1 MGYYTS
7 FSLTISQMSN
17 KPLSEE
23 DCKFLSA
30 ELQRMNVF
38 EYGRYDD
45 PFLSSFEAYATK
57 WYECEEDMK
66 LLSSKF
72 PTLLF
77 TLDGHGEDS
86 EDIWVAYFMDG
97 REQFAKAQIVYEEFN
112 KRKLGER
119 IVPKQ
124 AQRYSYQEDDDGTL

>member
-1 MGYYTS
+1 MGYHTNYNLS
-7 FSLTISQMSN
+7 ISQMAN
-17 KPLSEE
+17 KPFSEE
-23 DCKFLSA
+23 ELKYLGA
-30 ELQRMNVF
+30 QLQRMNVF

-45 PFLSSFEAYATK
+45 PFLSSFEAYDTK

-66 LLSSKF
+66 LLSLRF

-77 TLDGHGEDS
+77 TLIGHGEDS

-97 REQFAKAQIVYEEFN
+97 REQFAMAQIVYEEFS

-119 IVPKQ
+119 IVPKRG
-124 AQRYSYQEDDDGTL
+124 QRYSYEEDDDGTL